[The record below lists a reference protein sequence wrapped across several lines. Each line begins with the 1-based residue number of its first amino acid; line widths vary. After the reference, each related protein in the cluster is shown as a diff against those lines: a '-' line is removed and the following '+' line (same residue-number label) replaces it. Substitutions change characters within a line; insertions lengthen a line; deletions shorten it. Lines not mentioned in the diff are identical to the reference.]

1 MKNTKIL
8 VLVGIVIIA
17 SFATW
22 FYNSQKPTGGD
33 KFVLSVNSWVGFGP
47 FWLAKEKGFFDEQGI
62 NVDIQTMEDT
72 GQRKIALAK
81 GDIDGLGDTVDLLVL
96 ERDENVPAVAVMQID
111 ASNGADGILATENI
125 KNVANLKGQKIAVQ
139 KNFVSEAFLN
149 YVLQKN
155 GLAPT
160 DVQTIDTEAGAA
172 GAAFVSGAV
181 NVAVTFEP
189 WLSKAKERNGGHVLV
204 SSADY
209 PGVVVDILSINEKYL
224 KNHPDIVK
232 KVMRA
237 WFKTIAYWKS
247 NPQEANAIMAK
258 HYNVTSADFADI
270 ISGLNWPSYEE
281 NLAYFG
287 TESQPGKIYEIAN
300 TFVNIF
306 LKTGQIKARPD
317 VMRAVDQTLLQSLHE

>member
-1 MKNTKIL
+1 MKNIKIAAL
-8 VLVGIVIIA
+8 IVIVIIA
-17 SFATW
+17 GFASW
-22 FYNSQKPTGGD
+22 SYNYQKPRSNE
-33 KFVLSVNSWVGFGP
+33 KFVLSVNTWVGFGP

-72 GQRKIALAK
+72 GQRKIALVK

-96 ERDENVPAVAVMQID
+96 ERDEDVPAVAVMQID
-111 ASNGADGILATENI
+111 ASVGADGILATENI
-125 KNVANLKGQKIAVQ
+125 KDVVSLKSQKIAVQ

-155 GLAPT
+155 GLTST
-160 DVQTIDTEAGAA
+160 DVQIIDTEAGAA

-209 PGVVVDILSINEKYL
+209 PGVVVDILSINEEYL
-224 KNHPDIVK
+224 KNHPEIVQ
-232 KVMRA
+232 KVMRG
-237 WFKTIAYWKS
+237 WFKAIAYWKS
-247 NPQEANAIMAK
+247 NPQEANAIMAN
-258 HYNVTSADFADI
+258 HYNVTPADFVDI
-270 ISGLNWPSYEE
+270 ISGLNWPTYEE

-287 TESQPGKIYEIAN
+287 TQSKQGKIYKIAN
-300 TFVNIF
+300 TFVDIF
-306 LKTGQIKARPD
+306 LKTGQIKAQPD
-317 VMRAVDQTLLQSLHE
+317 MIRAIDQSLLQSLYE